1 MSDDGRAAGGIE
13 GARTRE
19 TTAPDAGRNAG
30 DRPLWNE
37 AVEAMPRDALRAL
50 QWERLQRQMQ
60 YNFERSPFLRAKFD
74 AAGATPA
81 DVRGFDDFA
90 RIPVTTKDEHRR
102 AQQESIERHGD
113 PFALLACARPD
124 EIVRINATSGT
135 TGTPTLY
142 TLTAHDVAVVN
153 EMHARKYWRA
163 GIRPGHVMLQA
174 LSLSMFTGGLPL
186 SQGIMHLGACVVPVG
201 IEGGTQRVVDIARIT
216 RPQAIVATPSF
227 GRYLIEEAPRLTG
240 RPAHELGLRWFFCA
254 GEGGGSDPA
263 IRSALAEGF
272 GAKVFDHTGGGHAF
286 HGISCEAVDEGCE
299 GMHFVSEDHCLLEL
313 VDPSTKAPIPLADR
327 AIGEMVFTFLDWR
340 GGPFMRYALGDLLQ
354 VYTAACR
361 CGRPGIRFAIVGRT
375 DDMLTVKGVNVYP
388 QAIANEIFRLYPR
401 VTGAF
406 RIVLDAPGPRV
417 EPPLRIRLE
426 HAGLESGALATLER
440 ELLERFRD
448 GLRIRPAFE
457 WLAPGTL
464 PREAAKTK
472 YIEIERNEP
481 EKRGDD
487 DGHATARP

>member
-1 MSDDGRAAGGIE
+1 MSGE
-13 GARTRE
+13 TRIAE
-19 TTAPDAGRNAG
+19 R
-30 DRPLWNE
+30 RLWNE
-37 AVEAMPRDALRAL
+37 RIEAMPRDALRAL
-50 QWERLQRQMQ
+50 QWERLQRQMR
-60 YNFERSPFLRAKFD
+60 YNYERSPFLRAKFD
-74 AAGATPA
+74 AADATPD

-90 RIPVTTKDEHRR
+90 RIPVTTKDEHRL
-102 AQQESIERHGD
+102 AQQASLDRHGD

-142 TLTAHDVAVVN
+142 TLTARDVGVVN

-201 IEGGTQRVVDIARIT
+201 VEGGTQRVVDIARIT
-216 RPQAIVATPSF
+216 RPHAIVATPSF

-263 IRSALAEGF
+263 IRRTLADGF

-286 HGISCEAVDEGCE
+286 HGISCEAADEGFE

-313 VDPSTKAPIPLADR
+313 VDPATRAPIDLVDR

-354 VYTAACR
+354 VFTEPCR
-361 CGRPGIRFAIVGRT
+361 CGLPGMRFSILGRS

-388 QAIANEIFRLYPR
+388 QAIANEIFRAVPR

-417 EPPLRIRLE
+417 QPPLRIRLE
-426 HAGLESGALATLER
+426 HAGLAADALSALEN
-440 ELLERFRD
+440 ELLAQFRD
-448 GLRIRPAFE
+448 RLRIRPAFE
-457 WLAPGTL
+457 WLAPGML
-464 PREAAKTK
+464 PREAGKTK
-472 YIEIERNEP
+472 HIVIEAQ
-481 EKRGDD
+481 RGDD

>member
-1 MSDDGRAAGGIE
+1 MSSERRPPAAG
-13 GARTRE
+13 
-19 TTAPDAGRNAG
+19 TAQNAPGR
-30 DRPLWNE
+30 RLWNE
-37 AVEAMPRDALRAL
+37 RIEAMPRDALRAL
-50 QWERLQRQMQ
+50 QWERLQRQMR
-60 YNFERSPFLRAKFD
+60 YNYERSPFLRAKFD
-74 AAGATPA
+74 AADATPD

-90 RIPVTTKDEHRR
+90 HLPVTTKDEHRL
-102 AQQESIERHGD
+102 AQQASLDRHGD
-113 PFALLACARPD
+113 PFALLACARPE

-142 TLTAHDVAVVN
+142 TLTAHDVDIVN

-216 RPQAIVATPSF
+216 RAHAIVATPSF

-240 RPAHELGLRWFFCA
+240 RPARDLGLRWFFCA

-263 IRSALAEGF
+263 IRRTLAEGF

-286 HGISCEAVDEGCE
+286 HGISCEADDEGCE

-313 VDPSTKAPIPLADR
+313 VDPATKAPIGLVHGAV
-327 AIGEMVFTFLDWR
+327 GEMAFTFLDWR

-354 VYTAACR
+354 VFTEPCR
-361 CGRPGIRFAIVGRT
+361 CGLPGIRFAILGRA

-388 QAIANEIFRLYPR
+388 QAIANEIFRLSPR

-426 HAGLESGALATLER
+426 HAGLAGDALAELEN
-440 ELLERFRD
+440 ELLAQFRD
-448 GLRIRPAFE
+448 RLRIRPAFE

-464 PREAAKTK
+464 PRETGKTK
-472 YIEIERNEP
+472 YIETGART
-481 EKRGDD
+481 RAG
-487 DGHATARP
+487 ATQATNR